1 MLIEFGQES
10 FNLKKSDEFFSLMAN
25 LTQVNL
31 NLDPGGLTR
40 PQKWVQFGVT
50 TSIVSLNNKSDIG
63 PLC

>member
-1 MLIEFGQES
+1 LLIEFGQES
-10 FNLKKSDEFFSLMAN
+10 FNLKKSDEFLSLMAN

-50 TSIVSLNNKSDIG
+50 T
-63 PLC
+63 